1 MSSYAEP
8 NVHHAISF
16 VFVAGYTWADI
27 AARQTTTV
35 YTNVSSVRSSA
46 VYRTFS
52 VLC

>member
-16 VFVAGYTWADI
+16 VFVVGYIWVDM

-35 YTNVSSVRSSA
+35 YTNVRSVRSSA
-46 VYRTFS
+46 VYRTFA
-52 VLC
+52 VLS